1 MNQVIKVPYWWW
13 DGALEPELCD
23 AIVSIGNRLELSAAG
38 IKNEREI
45 DKDYRTTQVGFFS
58 SGHWVQSIT
67 DKFVKEANRGAEW
80 NFDLDSSELVQ
91 YGKYAKGCFYKE
103 HRDCDVEKYENRK
116 LSISVQLT
124 NEERYNG
131 GNFKLKDYYG
141 QELILPEGLRN
152 QGSIIVFPSMLLHE
166 VTEVRAGTRHSLV
179 QWHSGPEFK

>member
-13 DGALEPELCD
+13 EGALEPELCD
-23 AIVSIGNRLELSAAG
+23 AIISVGNKLELKTAG
-38 IKNEREI
+38 IKDRDTV
-45 DKDYRTTQVGFFS
+45 DKDYRQTEVGFFT

-80 NFDLDSSELVQ
+80 NFDLDSNELVQ
-91 YGKYAKGCFYKE
+91 YGKYPKGSFYKE
-103 HRDCDVEKYENRK
+103 HRDCDVLEFANRK

-124 NEERYNG
+124 DGERYDG
-131 GNFKLKDYYG
+131 GAFKLKDFYG
-141 QELILPEGLRN
+141 QQLTLPEGLRK

-166 VTEVRAGTRHSLV
+166 VTKVRSGTRHSLV